1 MAFITIIYDE
11 GNKDNL
17 GYKSVEI
24 SYGDN
29 LKEKKIFNT
38 GNFVKDWY
46 DMRKFMIQNLLDSEQ
61 FFINSSTV
69 DYFLMEGA
77 PYDSAYF
84 KTNDDG
90 TPYFSYILGEDNFEF
105 FVPKGTQPTFNELK
119 EICK

>member
-1 MAFITIIYDE
+1 MAVISIEYDE

-24 SYGDN
+24 CYGDN

-38 GNFVKDWY
+38 GDFVKDWY
-46 DMRKFMIQNLLDSEQ
+46 DMRKYMIQTLLDSEQ
-61 FFINSSTV
+61 FFISSSSV
-69 DYFLMEGA
+69 DHFIMDDA
-77 PYDSAYF
+77 PYDSAYL

-90 TPYFSYILGEDNFEF
+90 TPYFSYVYDEESIEF
-105 FVPKGTQPTFNELK
+105 FVPKSTQPTFNELK